1 MSILKKDIL
10 FLLCLFVFGIED
22 ILASKNE
29 QGNVHLSLTEFF
41 SRNGTKWYYFSLNC
55 LTEFTFD
62 IIKASLFFER
72 WFWFL
77 CQKQI

>member
-10 FLLCLFVFGIED
+10 FLLCLFGFGIED

-29 QGNVHLSLTEFF
+29 QGNVHLSLTESF

-62 IIKASLFFER
+62 IIKMILNS
-72 WFWFL
+72 
-77 CQKQI
+77 I